1 MAAPS
6 ACTAASIDDLPDGAF
21 VALEEGAWA
30 VRGNTL
36 LRWTPKGYDAR
47 KRRPRGTMVDVLT
60 PPAIL
65 SACSRPATGRTGIR
79 ARTLIS
85 SPP

>member
-6 ACTAASIDDLPDGAF
+6 GCIAATSTSLPDGAF

-30 VRGNTL
+30 VRGNVAAAL
-36 LRWTPKGYDAR
+36 DAQGLRHKQA
-47 KRRPRGTMVDVLT
+47 RPRGTMVDVLT
-60 PPAIL
+60 PPAIVGVL
-65 SACSRPATGRTGIR
+65 AAGYRPRWHPSAEA
-79 ARTLIS
+79 IS